1 MGQTHQ
7 LNYERTRY
15 ALFFAGQDDG
25 RLLPLSFNIT
35 KEEEE
40 EENTDI
46 PASEIPPLTHTH
58 NQQLNVTQVAQVT
71 PAAVAT
77 SMYEKFEI
85 DGQIFD
91 LKVSARHYEQNKSY
105 EPIPDLLASEI
116 IR

>member
-1 MGQTHQ
+1 M
-7 LNYERTRY
+7 
-15 ALFFAGQDDG
+15 FFAGQDDG
-25 RLLPLSFNIT
+25 RILPLSFNIT

-40 EENTDI
+40 EENADI

-58 NQQLNVTQVAQVT
+58 NQQLNVTQAAQVT